1 MGGNQYP
8 VHGRVVQRRVG
19 QIMVAD
25 LHGPWNLECMQD
37 AVRRAN
43 PVIDDMLRTGPVGII
58 IVVHDS
64 MLGTSD
70 SLDDIRR
77 ESAQRSEDGRIAVA
91 WVAHPGIEGR
101 ELMVSVLEEVYRG
114 TLPMRIF
121 PDYDSAERWISS
133 FIESPPRAAALA
145 RSG

>member
-1 MGGNQYP
+1 MAGNPYP
-8 VHGRVVQRRVG
+8 VHGFVEQRRVG

-70 SLDDIRR
+70 SLAEIRGK
-77 ESAQRSEDGRIAVA
+77 SAERSQDGRIAVA

-101 ELMVSVLEEVYRG
+101 ELMVSVLEETYRN

-121 PDYDSAERWISS
+121 HDVESAERWIQG
-133 FIESPPRAAALA
+133 FIESTRAPILA

>member
-1 MGGNQYP
+1 MVGHKYP
-8 VHGRVVQRRVG
+8 VHGRVEQRRVG
-19 QIMVAD
+19 QIMIAD

-64 MLGTSD
+64 MLGTSE
-70 SLDDIRR
+70 SLAEIRGKS
-77 ESAQRSEDGRIAVA
+77 EERSHDGRICVA
-91 WVAHPGIEGR
+91 WVAGPDIEGR
-101 ELMVSVLEEVYRG
+101 EIMVNVLEEVYRG
-114 TLPMRIF
+114 TLPMRTF
-121 PDYDSAERWISS
+121 RDFESAERWILD
-133 FIESPPRAAALA
+133 FIEPQKHAPALA